1 LKENIISKI
10 SKKLVSAEPEQ
21 GGLRL
26 AAVAMI
32 LKDLNNPQVLLIK
45 RSERPT
51 DPWSGQIALPGGK
64 MQAGDLSAKET
75 ATRETSEEVGIDLHK
90 AEFLGY
96 AEVIPTHTGTMR
108 VVPCVFVLKQEVDVV
123 PNGEV
128 ASYRWVDLKEL
139 LLPETRSTYE
149 LNYGGR
155 SVEMPAYVL
164 GDYVVWGLTYRILS
178 LTLQYE

>member
-1 LKENIISKI
+1 MSKI
-10 SKKLVSAEPEQ
+10 SKKLGSVEPEQ

-32 LKDLNNPQVLLIK
+32 LKDKSKPQVLLIK
-45 RSERPT
+45 RSERRT
-51 DPWSGQIALPGGK
+51 DPWSGQVALPGGK
-64 MQAGDLSAKET
+64 MQPADTTAKGT
-75 ATRETSEEVGIDLHK
+75 ATRETREEVGIDLEK

-96 AEVIPTHTGTMR
+96 SEVIPTHTGTMR
-108 VVPCVFVLKQEVDVV
+108 VVPCGFALKREVEVS

-139 LLPETRSTYE
+139 LSPEAKSTYQ

-155 SVEMPAYVL
+155 TVEMPAYVL
-164 GDYVVWGLTYRILS
+164 GDYTVWGLTYRILS
-178 LTLQYE
+178 SILQ

>member
-1 LKENIISKI
+1 MEDNIISEI
-10 SKKLVSAEPEQ
+10 SEKLVSTEPEQ

-32 LKDLNNPQVLLIK
+32 LKDKSKPQVLLIK
-45 RSERPT
+45 RSERRT

-64 MQAGDLSAKET
+64 MQNGDPSAKET
-75 ATRETSEEVGIDLHK
+75 AIRETIEEVGIDLHK

-108 VVPCVFVLKQEVDVV
+108 VVPCVFVLKQEVEVV

-128 ASYRWVDLKEL
+128 ASSRWIGLKEL
-139 LLPETRSTYE
+139 LSPEARSTYQ

-155 SVEMPAYVL
+155 SVEMPSFVL
-164 GDYVVWGLTYRILS
+164 DDYVIWGLTYRILS
-178 LTLQYE
+178 SILQ